1 MSGIEIPIDTRI
13 CFSAFY
19 YDSLVYLIITEPIS
33 CGFNYNIFAMSLICV
48 MTFLLLLS
56 SLSELPWPFLDFT
69 PLYKIESKF
78 TCKLVML
85 FKIRIALHL

>member
-1 MSGIEIPIDTRI
+1 MSGIEILIDAQI

-19 YDSLVYLIITEPIS
+19 YDSLVYLIITEPIP

-48 MTFLLLLS
+48 MTFSLLLS
-56 SLSELPWPFLDFT
+56 SLSELSCPFLGFT
-69 PLYKIESKF
+69 PLHKIESKF

-85 FKIRIALHL
+85 FKMRTALHL